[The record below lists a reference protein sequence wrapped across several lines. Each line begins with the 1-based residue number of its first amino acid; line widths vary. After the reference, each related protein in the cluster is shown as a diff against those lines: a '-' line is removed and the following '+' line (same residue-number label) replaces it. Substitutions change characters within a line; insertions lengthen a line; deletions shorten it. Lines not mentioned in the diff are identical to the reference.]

1 MYLTHFSPSFRAPSW
16 SSLVALSVGSASS
29 VSVRAS
35 VHSFSG
41 SVAAFAFPSLIAASA
56 FAGRCGAVVGC
67 FCAVRS
73 VAGRGGVPLFVV
85 SVPCVL
91 GCTPPCGWVRP
102 ASALAR
108 LRRFRRVV
116 LGAGG
121 ALWVR

>member
-1 MYLTHFSPSFRAPSW
+1 MLLTHFSPLFRAPSW

-35 VHSFSG
+35 SHSFSG
-41 SVAAFAFPSLIAASA
+41 SVAAFAFPSLSVAQA
-56 FAGRCGAVVGC
+56 FAARACGLVGC

-85 SVPCVL
+85 SVPCVV

-102 ASALAR
+102 ASALSR

-116 LGAGG
+116 LAAGG
-121 ALWVR
+121 GLCVR